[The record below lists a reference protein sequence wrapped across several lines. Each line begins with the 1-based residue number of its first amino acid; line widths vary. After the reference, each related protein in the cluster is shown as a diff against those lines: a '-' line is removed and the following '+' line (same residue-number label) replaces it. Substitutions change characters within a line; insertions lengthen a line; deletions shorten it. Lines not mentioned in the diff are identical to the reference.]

1 MQQFPGRK
9 IQAKEEAYSEENAYC
24 EVVVFRYMVLPEK
37 RNEEHLKS
45 KTGHIPE
52 DMYIYAKAKPDEKN
66 IFSPPFYHDQ
76 CLLNDPCCRTIC
88 ATAEL

>member
-1 MQQFPGRK
+1 
-9 IQAKEEAYSEENAYC
+9 
-24 EVVVFRYMVLPEK
+24 MVLPEK

-66 IFSPPFYHDQ
+66 IFSP
-76 CLLNDPCCRTIC
+76 TI
-88 ATAEL
+88 LS